1 MAIIEITIIPVGT
14 GSTSASEFVAEAYKI
29 VKNSGLSF
37 ELIPTATVIDGDIDR
52 LFELARKVHELPF
65 RKDVKRVITTIKI
78 DDRRDKPASMK
89 YKKKSVMEKL
99 GD

>member
-37 ELIPTATVIDGDIDR
+37 ELTPTATVIEGDIDK
-52 LFELARKVHELPF
+52 LFELARKVHESPF
-65 RKDVKRVITTIKI
+65 RKDVKRVITIIKI
-78 DDRRDKPASMK
+78 DDRRDKPTSMK
-89 YKKKSVMEKL
+89 YKKKSVTEKS

>member
-37 ELIPTATVIDGDIDR
+37 ELTPTATVIEGDIVK
-52 LFELARKVHELPF
+52 LFELARKVHESPF
-65 RKDVKRVITTIKI
+65 KKDVKRVITTIKI
-78 DDRRDKPASMK
+78 DDRRDKPTSIK